1 MIIIIIRFFNLI
13 YFLKTKQQ
21 LFEARTQKSSNF
33 NANSLMLH
41 VKKHTIKPTLLIK
54 LNALIIYK
62 NMQFLMN
69 ILIFRASSF
78 YTHLEFQSKNG
89 I

>member
-41 VKKHTIKPTLLIK
+41 VKKNT
-54 LNALIIYK
+54 
-62 NMQFLMN
+62 Q
-69 ILIFRASSF
+69 
-78 YTHLEFQSKNG
+78 
-89 I
+89 